1 GCPTSAIRDSLSV
14 FDSARKRW
22 PARGPGLIRQWRARS
37 CQADPFPRPRQPSTR
52 WLCPKAS
59 QVFYVSNFYRRPECN
74 NDPRQAIQL
83 LPVVSPEIVR
93 ERALAYHMPAEKLE
107 VVGLRVADRYCS
119 PAGDKNL
126 IRKKLGWPLDKP
138 IVLMVGGGE

>member
-52 WLCPKAS
+52 WVCPKAS
-59 QVFYVSNFYRRPECN
+59 QVFYVSNFYRRPENN
-74 NDPRQAIQL
+74 NDPRHAILL
-83 LPVVSPEIVR
+83 LPVFRQACDMPARVR
-93 ERALAYHMPAEKLE
+93 ELFQAKQLE
-107 VVGLRVADRYCS
+107 GVGLPVGDRYCT

-126 IRKKLGWPLDKP
+126 IR
-138 IVLMVGGGE
+138 